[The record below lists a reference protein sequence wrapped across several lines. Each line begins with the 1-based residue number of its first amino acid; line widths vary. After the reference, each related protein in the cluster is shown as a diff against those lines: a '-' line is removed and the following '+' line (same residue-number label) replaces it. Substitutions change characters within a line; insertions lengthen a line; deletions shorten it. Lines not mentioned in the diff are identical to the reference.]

1 MPAVITKPPSIDRSS
16 MYKANPRILVEGM
29 FEAGDTGTYNYSHGR
44 AVEGVAHLSTL
55 WQRSDGYMAKAIV
68 SYRAIIKHLRERRVS
83 FVLTG
88 MYGIAGW
95 LGRSRA
101 THDVDLLVKGGR
113 NYARAVSALK
123 ALYPQLE
130 ARTRGGLT
138 RFYAPGEDEPLIDVV
153 YPFRADQEE
162 TLTTAIWTEEKGLR
176 YRIPRLEAALANKYG
191 AALSVIRSPSKRIR
205 DIADFFDMV
214 RHSMDKSRKP
224 IDLELL
230 EFLGE
235 KVWPEGGGKEILR
248 LVAEAKANQVPS
260 LSLK

>member
-1 MPAVITKPPSIDRSS
+1 
-16 MYKANPRILVEGM
+16 MYKANPRILVEGT
-29 FEAGDTGTYNYSHGR
+29 FEAGDTGTFNYSHER
-44 AVEGVAHLSTL
+44 AAEGVGHLSAV
-55 WQRSDGYMAKAIV
+55 WRRSNSHMAEAIV
-68 SYRAIIKHLRERRVS
+68 SYRDIIKQLRNRRVS

-101 THDVDLLVKGGR
+101 THDVDLLVRGGR

-123 ALYPQLE
+123 SLYPQLE

-162 TLTTAIWTEEKGLR
+162 TLTTSVWTEEKGLR

-191 AALSVIRSPSKRIR
+191 AALSVTRSPSKRIR
-205 DIADFFDMV
+205 DLADFFDMV
-214 RHSMDKSRKP
+214 RHSMDKGRKP
-224 IDLELL
+224 IDLALL
-230 EFLGE
+230 ESLGE
-235 KVWPEGGGKEILR
+235 KVWPGGGGAEILR
-248 LVAEAKANQVPS
+248 MVEEAKSGKVPR
-260 LSLK
+260 LEA